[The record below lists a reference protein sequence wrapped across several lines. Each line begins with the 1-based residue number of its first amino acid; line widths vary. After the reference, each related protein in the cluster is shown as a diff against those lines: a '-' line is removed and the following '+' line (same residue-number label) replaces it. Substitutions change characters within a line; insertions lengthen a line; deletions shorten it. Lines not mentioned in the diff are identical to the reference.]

1 MEVRTSRASA
11 VIIQR
16 VPSSKK
22 IWFEQ
27 WQKDVN
33 QAAETFPGYLG
44 ADIYP
49 PVDNS
54 HDDWVVALH
63 FEDDNSLRTWLE
75 STVRAKWLEKLRT
88 SIGDFDLKVLP
99 GGFGRWF
106 RSVMVTRDQLSLP
119 SWKIAL
125 TVLLGLYPTVMILEI
140 LSGSYTTTLG
150 FSIAMLF
157 SNIITVS
164 VLQWIV
170 IPFLNKILAPWLK
183 ANSPEQNRRS
193 LIGFLF
199 IVAILTGLSLLF
211 RQITG

>member
-16 VPSSKK
+16 IPPSKK

-33 QAAETFPGYLG
+33 RAAETFPGYLG

-54 HDDWVVALH
+54 HNDWVVALH
-63 FEDDNSLRTWLE
+63 FEDDNSLRSWLE
-75 STVRAKWLEKLRT
+75 SNVRARWLEKLRA

-99 GGFGRWF
+99 EGFGAWF
-106 RSVMVTRDQLSLP
+106 RSVMANQDQFSLP

-150 FSIAMLF
+150 FSLAMLF

-164 VLQWIV
+164 ILQWIV
-170 IPFLNKILAPWLK
+170 MPFLNSILAAWLK
-183 ANSPEQNRRS
+183 ANSPEQNRHS